1 MGVALPLCEDRWDM
15 LQCHFEPEWSLM
27 KCCFLKTNLKRLQIC
42 CISGW
47 PAFLTQRTKVVKLR
61 VDFFFPPSF
70 DWSNIESHLYG
81 PSNYHVQICEFP
93 MWQHHSSLMFDENC
107 WESGVSIF
115 SIFGTNAQMLMF
127 SSKSTETFALRWET
141 LTLQTRPMWITV
153 SSARKILTNT
163 NHLSFVLMA

>member
-1 MGVALPLCEDRWDM
+1 
-15 LQCHFEPEWSLM
+15 
-27 KCCFLKTNLKRLQIC
+27 
-42 CISGW
+42 
-47 PAFLTQRTKVVKLR
+47 
-61 VDFFFPPSF
+61 
-70 DWSNIESHLYG
+70 
-81 PSNYHVQICEFP
+81 
-93 MWQHHSSLMFDENC
+93 MFDENC